1 MWRGPA
7 WVTVLR
13 DVLLLVLPSGA
24 FAWEAMKDK
33 PSPELLIV
41 YMALLACPWIAS
53 VVFLARHSPG
63 GIEPPSQT
71 SLPPPPP
78 VQPPSSSSSM
88 QQGG

>member
-1 MWRGPA
+1 M
-7 WVTVLR
+7 LR
-13 DVLLLVLPSGA
+13 DALLLVLPSGA

-53 VVFLARHSPG
+53 VIFLARHSPG
-63 GIEPPSQT
+63 GIDPPSPPSLPPSQ
-71 SLPPPPP
+71 P
-78 VQPPSSSSSM
+78 VPPPSSSSSM